1 MPEKNH
7 KLIANYFRIA
17 SIIGILLLMVLQFLW
32 FKNAY
37 KMVDQEMM
45 EKCKICL
52 REAINDELFERM
64 DKLSIE
70 FEVQK
75 TFDYNDSNYQV
86 SGIGNV
92 EKLNDVNLVLQE
104 MLYTSGSVTSLNR
117 VDTIFLQKTKSLIG
131 YQPKY
136 KILIIKDSINNN
148 YQLLDKGERDL
159 NTINSVYSN
168 LKNKNKINNSIKNY
182 DLIENHK
189 IKSRINSKNLIL
201 LDIQPTS
208 IIFIDKARFLLL
220 ASVLIVLL
228 IGFIMISQLRT
239 VLREH
244 RFVQFIK
251 EYTSS
256 ITHDLQTP
264 MNNISMAIEILSLGK
279 LDNDVKLRENYFR
292 ICKEQSERQTNNIR
306 KIMFLAKSEQS
317 FITLEKSRI
326 VLKDYLESILDNYRK
341 GILYSN
347 EHITFNLECR
357 PENLEVNIDAD
368 LFESVMNNLID
379 NAIKYSYEKVEIE
392 ISCVEIGNTIQIIVK
407 DHGLGISAQNLD
419 KIFKYL
425 ERGSQVENK
434 RLIGYGIGLSFVEKI
449 ISAHKGSISV
459 NSVEEVGSE
468 FIITLPKS

>member
-1 MPEKNH
+1 MPDKNH

-17 SIIGILLLMVLQFLW
+17 SIIGILLLLVLQFLW

-37 KMVDQEMM
+37 KMVDQEIM

-52 REAINDELFERM
+52 REAIDDELFERM

-75 TFDYNDSNYQV
+75 TIDYNDSNSQV
-86 SGIGNV
+86 SGIGNA
-92 EKLNDVNLVLQE
+92 EKSNDINMVLQE
-104 MLYTSGSVTSLNR
+104 MLYASGSETSLNR
-117 VDTIFLQKTKSLIG
+117 VDTIFLQKTKIIIG

-136 KILIIKDSINNN
+136 KILVIKDSISNN
-148 YQLLDKGERDL
+148 YQLLDKEEKNL
-159 NTINSVYSN
+159 NAINSVYSN
-168 LKNKNKINNSIKNY
+168 LKKKNKINNSIKNY
-182 DLIENHK
+182 DIIENHK
-189 IKSRINSKNLIL
+189 IKSRINAKYLIV

-208 IIFIDKARFLLL
+208 VIFFDKARFLLL
-220 ASVLIVLL
+220 GSVLIVLL

-239 VLREH
+239 VLKEH

-264 MNNISMAIEILSLGK
+264 MNNISMAMEILSLGK

-292 ICKEQSERQTNNIR
+292 ICKEQSERQISNIR
-306 KIMFLAKSEQS
+306 KIMILARNEQS
-317 FITLEKSRI
+317 FMTLEKSRI
-326 VLKDYLESILDNYRK
+326 VLKDYLEGILENYRK

-347 EHITFNLECR
+347 EHITFNLECS
-357 PENLEVNIDAD
+357 PENLVVNIDAD

-392 ISCVEIGNTIQIIVK
+392 ISCIEVGNNIEIKVK
-407 DHGLGISAQNLD
+407 DHGLGISAQNLE

-425 ERGSQVENK
+425 DRGSQVENK
-434 RLIGYGIGLSFVEKI
+434 RIIGYGIGLSFVEKI